1 KGFEWM
7 ILLSQI
13 QAGALLADDMGLG
26 KTLQTIC
33 VIAYLYEKNP
43 SGKFLIVTPASLSY
57 NWQAEFQK
65 FCPTIQT
72 FIFHGINRS
81 KEALTDAKNSVIITT
96 YGTLRSEIEL
106 LQTIPFTAVVA
117 DESHYIKNPG
127 SLASRAIV
135 QLSATTRIALTG
147 TPIMNNTFDLYAQLL
162 FLLPGMFGSR
172 DFFKKEYADPIDR
185 ERDEVKMNA
194 LKKVTAPFIFRR
206 TKEQVATDLPQKT
219 ETVLWCTM
227 SENQKAAYESV
238 KERIK
243 TSLFDSIKEKG
254 MEASKMSI
262 LNGMLQ
268 LRQICNDTSLIKN
281 NDFFCDESV
290 KVKVLLTELQNIISN
305 HKALVFSQFT
315 QMLDI
320 LETHFQKEK
329 ITYLRLDGST
339 PIAERQQLV
348 EQFQQE
354 DGNERVFLISLK
366 AGNAGLTLTAA
377 DYVFLFDPWWNT
389 AVQQQA
395 IDRTHRIGQ
404 TKNVFAYQLI
414 CKNTIE
420 ERIIQLQTAKKQIA
434 DELIA
439 EEQSILKNLTQDDL
453 AFLLS

>member
-1 KGFEWM
+1 
-7 ILLSQI
+7 
-13 QAGALLADDMGLG
+13 
-26 KTLQTIC
+26 
-33 VIAYLYEKNP
+33 
-43 SGKFLIVTPASLSY
+43 
-57 NWQAEFQK
+57 
-65 FCPTIQT
+65 
-72 FIFHGINRS
+72 
-81 KEALTDAKNSVIITT
+81 
-96 YGTLRSEIEL
+96 
-106 LQTIPFTAVVA
+106 A

-127 SLASRAIV
+127 SLASKAIV
-135 QLSATTRIALTG
+135 QLAAATRIALTG

-172 DFFKKEYADPIDR
+172 EFFKKEYADPIDR
-185 ERDEVKMNA
+185 ERDEAKMNA

-254 MEASKMSI
+254 IEASKMSI

-268 LRQICNDTSLIKN
+268 LRQICNDTRLIKN

-290 KVKVLLTELQNIISN
+290 KVKVLLTELQNIVGN

-320 LETHFQKEK
+320 LETHLQQEN
-329 ITYLRLDGST
+329 IAYLRLDGST

-348 EQFQQE
+348 EQFQRE
-354 DGNERVFLISLK
+354 DGAERVFLISLK